1 MDLLFIFIS
10 PKGYKYSLPSQD
22 IIFVHNKLFLYTLF
36 DVHQCSPVFFTKYRL
51 IFCMFNFL

>member
-22 IIFVHNKLFLYTLF
+22 IFFVHKESQPPPNEEG
-36 DVHQCSPVFFTKYRL
+36 S
-51 IFCMFNFL
+51 

>member
-22 IIFVHNKLFLYTLF
+22 IFVHKESQPPPNEEG
-36 DVHQCSPVFFTKYRL
+36 S
-51 IFCMFNFL
+51 